1 MPPSAYGTRPWLSS
15 YPPGVPAD
23 VEVPDVA
30 LTSLLDAAT
39 RRHPHGAALTYL
51 GRRFTW
57 AELDAEVDRFARGL
71 TGAGVGPGDRVAV
84 LLPNCPQNVVTFWA
98 ALRVGAVVVE
108 LNMLSPAPELQGQ
121 LADCGARLVV
131 TLDQAFDV
139 VAQVRD
145 SGVTRLTDIVV
156 TSMTEYRPLLDR
168 ISLRLP
174 LPGAHRGRRKVAA
187 WDSGEPGVR
196 AFRSL
201 LEGPEGPRGHTEGHG
216 QDHSQPSWPLVD
228 PQDPAVL
235 QYTNGTTGA
244 PRAAVLSH
252 RNLVANA
259 LQCRAWLPQLGE
271 GSERVVAVLPL
282 HHVYGLMLSLV
293 YPTAIAATVLLL
305 PRFDLE
311 ELLEVIEH
319 DRPGLLP
326 VVPPILRAIV
336 DDPRSRS
343 RDLSGLRL
351 AVSGAMR
358 LPVGVAQRFE
368 RLAGCPVVEGY
379 GTAETSPVTHVNPVP
394 EPAPADPSAAV
405 AQSAAR
411 PTLSIG
417 LPLPSTE
424 ARIVALEDPAM
435 EVPVGQPGEL
445 AIRGPQVFRGYWR
458 DEEQTRQVLHDG
470 WLLTGD
476 VARMEPDGLFYL
488 VDRKRDLIVSGGYKV
503 QPAEVEAVLAQLP
516 WVREVAV
523 VGVPDR
529 HRGETV
535 KAYVVVDAAERRCL
549 GPDAAAVRTPLPRTP
564 LPRTPLPGPGP
575 SSTSPKRGWR
585 PTRCRVRWSFAPHCR
600 EPGTARSRG
609 GCCRMKRSP
618 LPGRPTGPRPC
629 SASLTWTCWRR
640 GCPAGSAEPLRWPRR
655 NGTTEDLEDSG
666 TDAGLGR
673 AGQPGTN
680 RSSRFR
686 AAIMDAE
693 ASGVEGQR

>member
-1 MPPSAYGTRPWLSS
+1 MPPSAFGTRPWLSS

-168 ISLRLP
+168 ISRRIP
-174 LPGAHRGRRKVAA
+174 LPGAHRGRRKVEA
-187 WDSGEPGVR
+187 WDSGESGVR

-201 LEGPEGPRGHTEGHG
+201 LAGHTEGHG

-228 PQDPAVL
+228 PRDPAVL

-326 VVPPILRAIV
+326 AVPPILQAIV

-379 GTAETSPVTHVNPVP
+379 GTAETSPVTHVNPVA
-394 EPAPADPSAAV
+394 ELAPADPSAAV
-405 AQSAAR
+405 ARSAAR
-411 PTLSIG
+411 PKLSIG

-435 EVPVGQPGEL
+435 EMPVGQPGEL

-470 WLLTGD
+470 WLLSGD
-476 VARMEPDGLFYL
+476 VARMEPDGLFY
-488 VDRKRDLIVSGGYKV
+488 
-503 QPAEVEAVLAQLP
+503 
-516 WVREVAV
+516 
-523 VGVPDR
+523 
-529 HRGETV
+529 
-535 KAYVVVDAAERRCL
+535 
-549 GPDAAAVRTPLPRTP
+549 
-564 LPRTPLPGPGP
+564 
-575 SSTSPKRGWR
+575 
-585 PTRCRVRWSFAPHCR
+585 
-600 EPGTARSRG
+600 
-609 GCCRMKRSP
+609 
-618 LPGRPTGPRPC
+618 
-629 SASLTWTCWRR
+629 
-640 GCPAGSAEPLRWPRR
+640 
-655 NGTTEDLEDSG
+655 
-666 TDAGLGR
+666 
-673 AGQPGTN
+673 
-680 RSSRFR
+680 
-686 AAIMDAE
+686 
-693 ASGVEGQR
+693 